1 MGKEVVTWMVQNGH
15 ASNLK
20 EAVQL
25 GKDMDA
31 AGRISYL
38 GKDLGLNLPFDGGI
52 LFYKWT
58 TPKESQSGDSFGSLK
73 HVVFPLNSAQCCQVC
88 VGVGFAFCFLCWS
101 TRLSSSAIF

>member
-1 MGKEVVTWMVQNGH
+1 MGKEVVSWMVDSGY
-15 ASNLK
+15 ASSLK

-52 LFYKWT
+52 LFYKWIT
-58 TPKESQSGDSFGSLK
+58 AKESRSGDSFGSLK
-73 HVVFPLNSAQCCQVC
+73 HVVFPLKSAQCCEVEYFAH
-88 VGVGFAFCFLCWS
+88 VVFGFSFVLFNA
-101 TRLSSSAIF
+101 A